1 MGDIAELIDIV
12 LTGQHPY
19 VPLQFSSRRGG
30 DVEGDELVSC
40 EGYRAAAGGEEIF
53 GPIS

>member
-30 DVEGDELVSC
+30 DELVSC
-40 EGYRAAAGGEEIF
+40 EGYRAAAGGEEIV